1 VVLLGPTRE
10 EAVAE
15 AWKDYAGHEP
25 EWARY
30 LSALREVPK

>member
-1 VVLLGPTRE
+1 MVLLGPTRE

-25 EWARY
+25 EWAWY
-30 LSALREVPK
+30 LSALREVSK